1 MSEFVLNRH
10 ELSQYGLLL
19 SQVAELDK
27 KIQDTE
33 DELSE
38 LNRYNISVSPVLTGM
53 PRGNEKRDKIAD
65 FIIQL
70 EKDRKRLKSEVA
82 SLKADRDVITY
93 RLKKIRDAVNKIPNK
108 YLKDIIIWHYIDG
121 LCVKEIAEKECV
133 TENAVYKK
141 ISRFH
146 KFGSSHSG

>member
-1 MSEFVLNRH
+1 MTDFVLNRH
-10 ELSQYGLLL
+10 ELNQYGLLL
-19 SQVAELDK
+19 SQVAALDK
-27 KIQDTE
+27 KIQDAE

-38 LNRYNISVSPVLTGM
+38 LNRYNINVSPVLTGM
-53 PRGNEKRDKIAD
+53 PSGNERRDKIAD

-70 EKDRKRLKSEVA
+70 EKDRQRLKSEITA
-82 SLKADRDVITY
+82 LKAERDVITY

-108 YLKDIIIWHYIDG
+108 YLKDIIVWHYIDG
-121 LCVKEIAEKECV
+121 LCVKEIAEKECM

-146 KFGSSHSG
+146 KLGSKQSG